1 MVFSLAGR
9 DYTRIPCRDYTRTPR
24 WTGGRAEATSESK
37 THLML
42 WGPPAGATIRCL
54 EATPL
59 DYLPSIIFHEIRTEI
74 FMKFEI
80 LVTRD
85 VLTATCPGPN
95 LFPLTVVS
103 AEALQGE
110 SFIGFVVRK
119 SVFRENDCQEI
130 PP

>member
-1 MVFSLAGR
+1 MK
-9 DYTRIPCRDYTRTPR
+9 I
-24 WTGGRAEATSESK
+24 K
-37 THLML
+37 
-42 WGPPAGATIRCL
+42 
-54 EATPL
+54 
-59 DYLPSIIFHEIRTEI
+59 I
-74 FMKFEI
+74 FMKFKI

-85 VLTATCPGPN
+85 VLTATCPGLN
-95 LFPLTVVS
+95 LFPLTAVS